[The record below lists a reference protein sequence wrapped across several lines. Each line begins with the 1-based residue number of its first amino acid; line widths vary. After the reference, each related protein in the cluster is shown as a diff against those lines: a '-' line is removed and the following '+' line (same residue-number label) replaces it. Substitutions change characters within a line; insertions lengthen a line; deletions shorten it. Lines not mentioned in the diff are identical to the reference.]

1 MGDNMPLSNDPELRK
16 KQLANLKPIPHWLIE
31 EYNTKQ
37 GLLTKEA
44 ILKAAET
51 HFPNLSAIARAIGVS
66 RSLVQYHI
74 DNNPALLEQMQSYF
88 NSHLDEIEDNVLK
101 TAKKEQYASSA
112 GVFVLKSQHPR
123 YREEKQSLT
132 ANVSINFGG
141 GIVGNPY
148 RDVEDA
154 QEIPESEKPEDE

>member
-1 MGDNMPLSNDPELRK
+1 MPLSTDPEKRE
-16 KQLANLKPIPHWLIE
+16 KQLANLKPLPHWLIE

-44 ILKAAET
+44 ILKASEI
-51 HFPNLSAIARAIGVS
+51 HFPNLSAIAREIGVS

-74 DNNPALLEQMQSYF
+74 DNDPALLEQMKSHF
-88 NSHLDEIEDNVLK
+88 NRHLDEIEDNVLK

-148 RDVEDA
+148 QNVEDA
-154 QEIPESEKPEDE
+154 QEIPDNEKRDDE